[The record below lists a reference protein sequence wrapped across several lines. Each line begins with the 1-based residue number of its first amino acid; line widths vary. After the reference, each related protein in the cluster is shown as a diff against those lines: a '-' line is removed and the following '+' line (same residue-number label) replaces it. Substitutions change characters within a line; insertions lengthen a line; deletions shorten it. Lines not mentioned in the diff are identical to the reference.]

1 MEEIKDRFSAKA
13 IAAGLE
19 IKELIKE
26 HGDKKIG
33 EFFLPITTRAMSEI
47 GMNFEY
53 PFNITIIWMIIWICI
68 DSILNHTIVYW
79 ISSDI

>member
-1 MEEIKDRFSAKA
+1 MPKFKRFSITIFWYMEEIKDRFSAKA

-33 EFFLPITTRAMSEI
+33 
-47 GMNFEY
+47 
-53 PFNITIIWMIIWICI
+53 
-68 DSILNHTIVYW
+68 
-79 ISSDI
+79 